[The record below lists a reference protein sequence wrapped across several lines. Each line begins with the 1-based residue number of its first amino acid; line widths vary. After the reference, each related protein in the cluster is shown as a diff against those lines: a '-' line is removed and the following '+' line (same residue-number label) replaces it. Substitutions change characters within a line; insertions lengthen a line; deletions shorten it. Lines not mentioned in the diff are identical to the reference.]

1 MCYSHHIVSDDID
14 IDPDRSK
21 QIFYCKLCEKT
32 FPRDSIIYDK
42 VKKKWIYTEE
52 PPRELDAP
60 EILPPRV

>member
-1 MCYSHHIVSDDID
+1 MCSHHIVEDNID

-21 QIFYCKLCEKT
+21 QIFYCELCEKT
-32 FPRDSIIYDK
+32 FDKDSIIYDK
-42 VKKKWIYTEE
+42 AEGKWIYTGE